1 MTTAPD
7 GDGYL
12 ALLSRLL
19 DRCDSTASDEDR
31 QTLRVAVYERRT
43 WGARRAK
50 TPTSE
55 VIGKRADEIV
65 ELLEGAARVL
75 RPRETQALD
84 DLVAGRQAP
93 VDTGTPYQP
102 IRLHRRGGSG

>member
-1 MTTAPD
+1 MSAAPD

-12 ALLSRLL
+12 ALLSTLL
-19 DRCDSTASDEDR
+19 ERCDSKATEEDR
-31 QTLRVAVYERRT
+31 QTLRIAVYERRT
-43 WGARRAK
+43 WGPRRAQ
-50 TPTSE
+50 TPTS
-55 VIGKRADEIV
+55 VAIGKKADEIV
-65 ELLEGAARVL
+65 QLLEGASRVL

-84 DLVAGRQAP
+84 DLVAGRVAP

>member
-12 ALLSRLL
+12 ALLSSLL
-19 DRCDSTASDEDR
+19 DRCDSKASDEER

-43 WGARRAK
+43 WGPRRAQ
-50 TPTSE
+50 TPTSDT
-55 VIGKRADEIV
+55 IGKRADEIV
-65 ELLEGAARVL
+65 KLLEGAARVL

-84 DLVAGRQAP
+84 DLVAGRAAP

>member
-12 ALLSRLL
+12 ALLSSLL
-19 DRCDSTASDEDR
+19 DRCDSKASDEER
-31 QTLRVAVYERRT
+31 QTLRIAVYERRT
-43 WGARRAK
+43 WGPRK
-50 TPTSE
+50 VPTPTS
-55 VIGKRADEIV
+55 VAIGKKADEIV
-65 ELLEGAARVL
+65 KLLEGAARVL

-84 DLVAGRQAP
+84 DLVAGREAP
-93 VDTGTPYQP
+93 VDNGTPYQP

>member
-12 ALLSRLL
+12 ALLSSLL
-19 DRCDSTASDEDR
+19 ERCDSKASEEER

-43 WGARRAK
+43 WGHRRAQ
-50 TPTSE
+50 TPTSAT
-55 VIGKRADEIV
+55 IGRKADEIV
-65 ELLEGAARVL
+65 KLLEGAARVL

-84 DLVAGRQAP
+84 DLVAGRAVP

>member
-1 MTTAPD
+1 MSTAPD

-12 ALLSRLL
+12 ALLSTLL
-19 DRCDSTASDEDR
+19 EQCDAKASDEDR
-31 QTLRVAVYERRT
+31 LTLRTAVYERRT
-43 WGARRAK
+43 WGPRRAQ
-50 TPTSE
+50 TPTS
-55 VIGKRADEIV
+55 VAIGKKADEIV
-65 ELLEGAARVL
+65 QLLEGASRVL

-84 DLVAGRQAP
+84 DLVAGREAP

>member
-1 MTTAPD
+1 MSAAPD

-12 ALLSRLL
+12 ALLSTLL
-19 DRCDSTASDEDR
+19 ERCDSKASEEDR
-31 QTLRVAVYERRT
+31 LTLRTAVYERRT
-43 WGARRAK
+43 WGPRRVQ
-50 TPTSE
+50 TPTS
-55 VIGKRADEIV
+55 VAIGKKADEIMQ
-65 ELLEGAARVL
+65 LLEGASRVL

-84 DLVAGRQAP
+84 DLVAGREAP

>member
-1 MTTAPD
+1 MSAAPD

-12 ALLSRLL
+12 ALLSTLL
-19 DRCDSTASDEDR
+19 ERCDSKASEEDR
-31 QTLRVAVYERRT
+31 LTLRTAVYERRT
-43 WGARRAK
+43 WGPRRAQ
-50 TPTSE
+50 TPTTVAIS
-55 VIGKRADEIV
+55 KKADEIMQ
-65 ELLEGAARVL
+65 LLEGASRVL

-84 DLVAGRQAP
+84 DLVAGREAP

>member
-1 MTTAPD
+1 MSVAPD

-12 ALLSRLL
+12 ALLSTLL
-19 DRCDSTASDEDR
+19 ERCDSKASDEDR
-31 QTLRVAVYERRT
+31 LTLRTAVYERRT
-43 WGARRAK
+43 WGPRRAQ
-50 TPTSE
+50 TPTS
-55 VIGKRADEIV
+55 VAIRKKADEIV
-65 ELLEGAARVL
+65 QLLEGASRVL

-84 DLVAGRQAP
+84 DLVAGREAP

>member
-1 MTTAPD
+1 MTTVPD

-12 ALLSRLL
+12 ALLSSLL
-19 DRCDSTASDEDR
+19 EQCDTKASEEDR
-31 QTLRVAVYERRT
+31 LTLRVAVYERRT
-43 WGARRAK
+43 WGPRRAQ
-50 TPTSE
+50 TPTSRA
-55 VIGKRADEIV
+55 IGKKADEIV

-84 DLVAGRQAP
+84 DLVAGREAP

>member
-1 MTTAPD
+1 MSVARD

-12 ALLSRLL
+12 ALLSTLL
-19 DRCDSTASDEDR
+19 ERCDSKASDEDR
-31 QTLRVAVYERRT
+31 LTLRTAVYERRT
-43 WGARRAK
+43 WGPRRAQ
-50 TPTSE
+50 TPTS
-55 VIGKRADEIV
+55 VAIGKKADEIV
-65 ELLEGAARVL
+65 QLLEGASRVL

-84 DLVAGRQAP
+84 DLVAGREAP

>member
-1 MTTAPD
+1 MTAAPD
-7 GDGYL
+7 GDGFL
-12 ALLSRLL
+12 ALLSTLL
-19 DRCDSTASDEDR
+19 ERCDSCASEEDR
-31 QTLRVAVYERRT
+31 QTLRVAVYERRI
-43 WGARRAK
+43 WGPRK
-50 TPTSE
+50 VQTPTSDA
-55 VIGKRADEIV
+55 IGKKADEIV
-65 ELLEGAARVL
+65 KLLEGAARVL

>member
-1 MTTAPD
+1 MSAAPD

-12 ALLSRLL
+12 ALLSTLL
-19 DRCDSTASDEDR
+19 ERCDSKASEEDR
-31 QTLRVAVYERRT
+31 LTLRTAVYERRT
-43 WGARRAK
+43 WGPRRAQ
-50 TPTSE
+50 TPTS
-55 VIGKRADEIV
+55 VAIGKKADEIMQ
-65 ELLEGAARVL
+65 LLEGASRVL

-84 DLVAGRQAP
+84 DLVAGREAP

>member
-1 MTTAPD
+1 MSAAPD

-12 ALLSRLL
+12 ALLSTLL
-19 DRCDSTASDEDR
+19 ERCDSKASEEDR
-31 QTLRVAVYERRT
+31 LTLRTAVYERRT
-43 WGARRAK
+43 WGPRRAQ
-50 TPTSE
+50 TPTS
-55 VIGKRADEIV
+55 VAIGKKADEIV
-65 ELLEGAARVL
+65 QLLEGASRVL

-84 DLVAGRQAP
+84 DLVAGREAP

>member
-1 MTTAPD
+1 MTPAPD

-12 ALLSRLL
+12 ALLSSMLEE
-19 DRCDSTASDEDR
+19 CDSTASEEER

-43 WGARRAK
+43 WGPRRAQ
-50 TPTSE
+50 TPTS
-55 VIGKRADEIV
+55 VAIRRKADEIV

-84 DLVAGRQAP
+84 DLVAGRTAP
-93 VDTGTPYQP
+93 IDTGTPYQP